1 MVNASC
7 VDGSVV
13 KAVQARCPDCWTS
26 CPDHQ
31 GTNFPS
37 ACFLG
42 CLFETLL
49 GNATA
54 TPKVPAMTREEI
66 MDPFVA
72 AFGPPSKGG
81 CPDAKP
87 KAGSLADLIAE
98 YAPTGL
104 DRTDDVLDIR
114 MSLW

>member
-1 MVNASC
+1 MCIRDS
-7 VDGSVV
+7 
-13 KAVQARCPDCWTS
+13 CWTG

-31 GTNFPS
+31 GNNITS

-42 CLFETLL
+42 CLFFETVL
-49 GNATA
+49 GNANA
-54 TPKVPAMTREEI
+54 TPEVSALTREEI

-72 AFGPPSKGG
+72 AFGPPSKAG

-98 YAPTGL
+98 HAPAGL